1 MTHSN
6 IADLRV
12 TFRPS
17 RSRLFGLLG
26 ILLLAVPS
34 LHAQNDVS
42 GDPPNRV
49 ARISVIQGNVSL
61 EPNGVNDF
69 SQAEINYPLTSGD
82 RVYVDNASFGE
93 LQTAGLAVRLGNG
106 ADVTLSSLTDN
117 IAQFGLA
124 QGSIRVRTRSLASFN
139 GSQAT
144 VEVDT
149 PNGAIL
155 VDQPG
160 DVRVDSYPQDDT
172 TVVTVSSG
180 AVEVTGQNLDQQL
193 GSNQSMRLS
202 GSNPVYAEQVQ
213 LLPPDGLD
221 QFDHQREQRRERSYA
236 YRYVSPEMI
245 GAADLDDYGDW
256 QQPNQDNQGYGAV
269 WYPRDVPAGW
279 TPYSNGHWAWVAPW
293 GWTWVEAEPW
303 GFAPFHYGRW
313 ANFGGRWGWVP
324 GPPVSAFG
332 GEVRPIYSPALVAFV
347 GGGGGGLSVA
357 IGAIAAWFPLG
368 PREVYQPWYHAS
380 PAYCNRVN
388 VTNIYNTNVTEI
400 HNTYIN
406 RTVNV
411 YNTTNVTNVTYV
423 NRTMATVVVPQRA
436 FASGQSIAK
445 VQRVQITPQI
455 RSQLAAAPILPHPL
469 VTPATAI
476 VAAKP
481 PARAVPPVQ
490 ARPVVETRQGFE
502 RAGSPGMAV
511 RAPQAPAAVNRPGQP
526 APVAQPINRAGFP
539 QQRMAQVVTPA
550 PVAHPVA
557 AVPANHPAP
566 EVSPARPAAP
576 PPPAAVRAVP
586 QSSPL
591 AVRPVQQPEPGRI
604 NTAQPAPQFQR
615 PAPRPPDPPRPLV
628 NKTSPVQA
636 QPPFAEQRRAIQS
649 VDPGRP
655 LGPQQVEN
663 IRSGRPAGPAM
674 QPEAPHPLPAAR
686 PAPVPNR
693 AQSNEKSPP
702 RN

>member
-1 MTHSN
+1 MIHSN
-6 IADLRV
+6 IADLSNLKRA
-12 TFRPS
+12 S
-17 RSRLFGLLG
+17 RGQLFCLLG
-26 ILLLAVPS
+26 VLLLAVPS
-34 LHAQNDVS
+34 LRAQNGAS

-61 EPNGVNDF
+61 EPNGADSF
-69 SQAEINYPLTSGD
+69 SQAEINYPLTGGD
-82 RVYVDNASFGE
+82 RVYVDNNSVGE

-117 IAQFGLA
+117 VAQFGLA

-139 GSQAT
+139 GEPAT

-160 DVRVDSYPQDDT
+160 DIRVDSYPQDDT

-193 GSNQSMRLS
+193 GPNQSLRLA

-213 LLPPDGLD
+213 LLQPDGLD
-221 QFDHQREQRRERSYA
+221 QFDQQREQRRERSNA
-236 YRYVSPEMI
+236 YHYVSPDMI

-256 QQPNQDNQGYGAV
+256 QQANQDNQGYGAV
-269 WYPRDVPAGW
+269 WYPRGVPGGW

-324 GPPVSAFG
+324 GPPAGAFG

-347 GGGGGGLSVA
+347 GGGGGGISVS

-423 NRTMATVVVPQRA
+423 NRTAATVVVPQRA
-436 FASGQSIAK
+436 FASGQSIGQA
-445 VQRVQITPQI
+445 QRVQLTPQV
-455 RSQLAAAPILPHPL
+455 RAQLTAAPILPHPL

-481 PARAVPPVQ
+481 AARAVPPVQ

-502 RAGSPGMAV
+502 RAGSPGTPV
-511 RAPQAPAAVNRPGQP
+511 HAPQPPAAVNHPGP
-526 APVAQPINRAGFP
+526 AATQPINRAGFP
-539 QQRMAQVVTPA
+539 QQRQAQVIAPA
-550 PVAHPVA
+550 PLAHPTA
-557 AVPANHPAP
+557 PAPANNRPTP
-566 EVSPARPAAP
+566 EATPARPATPTP
-576 PPPAAVRAVP
+576 PVAA
-586 QSSPL
+586 
-591 AVRPVQQPEPGRI
+591 RPVQQPEPARV
-604 NTAQPAPQFQR
+604 NAPPPVPVRAQPVAPQVQR
-615 PAPRPPDPPRPLV
+615 PAPRPPDQPRPLI
-628 NKTSPVQA
+628 NKTPPAPV
-636 QPPFAEQRRAIQS
+636 QPPFAQQRQAIQS

-663 IRSGRPAGPAM
+663 LRNGKSAGPAQ
-674 QPEAPHPLPAAR
+674 QPEAPHPAAR
-686 PAPVPNR
+686 PAPAPNK
-693 AQSNEKSPP
+693 AEPKPNEKQPP
-702 RN
+702 RS

>member
-6 IADLRV
+6 IAYLSVSPRLSRCRV
-12 TFRPS
+12 S
-17 RSRLFGLLG
+17 GILG
-26 ILLLAVPS
+26 ILLLAVPA
-34 LHAQNDVS
+34 LRAQNDVS

-61 EPNGVNDF
+61 EPNGSNNF
-69 SQAEINYPLTSGD
+69 SQAEINYPLTGGD
-82 RVYVDNASFGE
+82 RVYVDNTSLGE

-139 GSQAT
+139 GAPAT

-160 DVRVDSYPQDDT
+160 DIRVDSFPQDDT

-193 GSNQSMRLS
+193 GPNQSMRLS

-221 QFDHQREQRRERSYA
+221 QFDQQREQRRQRSYA
-236 YRYVSPEMI
+236 YQYVSPDMI

-256 QQPNQDNQGYGAV
+256 QPANQDNQGYGAV
-269 WYPRDVPAGW
+269 WYPRGVPGGW

-324 GPPVSAFG
+324 GPPASAFG

-347 GGGGGGLSVA
+347 GGGGGGISIA

-411 YNTTNVTNVTYV
+411 YNTTNVTNITYV
-423 NRTMATVVVPQRA
+423 NRTVATVVVPQRA
-436 FASGQSIAK
+436 FASGQSIAQ
-445 VQRVQITPQI
+445 VQRVQLTPQA
-455 RSQLAAAPILPHPL
+455 RAQLTAAPILPHPL

-476 VAAKP
+476 VTAKP
-481 PARAVPPVQ
+481 AARAVPPVQ

-502 RAGSPGMAV
+502 RAGSPGTPV
-511 RAPQAPAAVNRPGQP
+511 RAPQPPATVNRPGQP
-526 APVAQPINRAGFP
+526 APATQPINRAGFP
-539 QQRMAQVVTPA
+539 QQRQAQVIAPA
-550 PVAHPVA
+550 PVAHPVTAPA
-557 AVPANHPAP
+557 AASRPTP
-566 EVSPARPAAP
+566 EAAPARPAAP
-576 PPPAAVRAVP
+576 PQAMAA
-586 QSSPL
+586 
-591 AVRPVQQPEPGRI
+591 RPVQQAEPTRGNAAQPEPVR
-604 NTAQPAPQFQR
+604 TQTVAPQVQR
-615 PAPRPPDPPRPLV
+615 PAPRPPDQPRPLI
-628 NKTSPVQA
+628 NKTPPAPV
-636 QPPFAEQRRAIQS
+636 QPPFAEQRRAIQA

-663 IRSGRPAGPAM
+663 LRNGRPAGPAQ
-674 QPEAPHPLPAAR
+674 QPEAPHPAAR
-686 PAPVPNR
+686 PAPVPNK
-693 AQSNEKSPP
+693 AEPKPNEKEPP

>member
-1 MTHSN
+1 MIHSN
-6 IADLRV
+6 IADLSA
-12 TFRPS
+12 PS
-17 RSRLFGLLG
+17 RLSLGRLTGLLG
-26 ILLLAVPS
+26 ILFLAVP
-34 LHAQNDVS
+34 LLRAQNGVA

-61 EPNGVNDF
+61 EPNGADSF
-69 SQAEINYPLTSGD
+69 SQAEINYPLTGGD
-82 RVYVDNASFGE
+82 RVYADNTSFGE

-106 ADVTLSSLTDN
+106 ADVTVSSLTDN

-139 GSQAT
+139 GAPAT

-149 PNGAIL
+149 PNGAIV

-180 AVEVTGQNLDQQL
+180 AVEVTGQNLDQQI
-193 GSNQSMRLS
+193 GPNQSLRLA

-221 QFDHQREQRRERSYA
+221 QFDQQREQRRERSNA
-236 YRYVSPEMI
+236 YRYVSPDMI

-256 QQPNQDNQGYGAV
+256 QAGNNQGYGAV
-269 WYPRDVPAGW
+269 WYPRGVPGGW

-324 GPPVSAFG
+324 GPPAVAFG
-332 GEVRPIYSPALVAFV
+332 GEIRPIYSPALVAFV
-347 GGGGGGLSVA
+347 GGGGGGISISV
-357 IGAIAAWFPLG
+357 GAFAAWFPLG

-411 YNTTNVTNVTYV
+411 YNTTNITNVTYV
-423 NRTMATVVVPQRA
+423 NRTVATVVVPQHA
-436 FASGQSIAK
+436 FASGQSIGQA
-445 VQRVQITPQI
+445 QRVQLTPQL
-455 RSQLAAAPILPHPL
+455 RAQLTTAPIVPHPL

-476 VAAKP
+476 VAKP
-481 PARAVPPVQ
+481 AARAIPPVQ

-502 RAGSPGMAV
+502 RAGSPGTPV
-511 RAPQAPAAVNRPGQP
+511 HAPQPAASAGNRPGP
-526 APVAQPINRAGFP
+526 AATQPINRAGFP
-539 QQRMAQVVTPA
+539 QQRQAQVIAPA
-550 PVAHPVA
+550 PIAHPSA
-557 AVPANHPAP
+557 AAPVPARPTP
-566 EVSPARPAAP
+566 EATPARPAAP
-576 PPPAAVRAVP
+576 TQPVGA
-586 QSSPL
+586 
-591 AVRPVQQPEPGRI
+591 RPGQQPV
-604 NTAQPAPQFQR
+604 APQTLK
-615 PAPRPPDPPRPLV
+615 PAPRPPDQPRPLI
-628 NKTSPVQA
+628 NKTPPAPV
-636 QPPFAEQRRAIQS
+636 QPPFAQQRRAIQS
-649 VDPGRP
+649 ADPGRP

-663 IRSGRPAGPAM
+663 LRNGKPAGPA
-674 QPEAPHPLPAAR
+674 QQTEAPHPAAR
-686 PAPVPNR
+686 PAPAPNK
-693 AQSNEKSPP
+693 AQPKPNEKEPP